1 MAIPTTRQQLIDYC
15 LRQLGA
21 PVLEINVDEDQ
32 IEDRIDE
39 ALQKYRDWH
48 MDGQRRTY
56 IPLQYTNTV
65 ATNKYFTLTDDV
77 LQVVRVLPI
86 TNSYSATNM
95 FSMKYQMYLNDFYAL
110 YKAESLQYYVQMQQY
125 LQEVD
130 QLLNGVQTIQY
141 QRHGNKLYV
150 EANLTDHISVGQY
163 VMAEAYVSLEDTP
176 EMYNDM
182 WLKKYATALIK
193 RQWGTNLSKFDGMQ
207 LPGGVT
213 INASKISDEAN
224 EEIKALDE
232 SLINSY
238 ALPPDFIVG

>member
-1 MAIPTTRQQLIDYC
+1 MAAPTTRQELIDYC
-15 LRQLGA
+15 LRSLGA

-32 IEDRIDE
+32 IEDRVDE

-56 IPLQYTNTV
+56 LPLQYTNTV

-77 LQVVRVLPI
+77 IQVVRVLPI
-86 TNSYSATNM
+86 TNSYAATNM

-110 YKAESLQYYVQMQQY
+110 YKAESLQYYAQMKQY
-125 LQEVD
+125 LQEID
-130 QLLNGVQTIQY
+130 GLLNGVQTIQY

-150 EANLTDHISVGQY
+150 EAKLSDHLVLGEY
-163 VMAEAYVSLEDTP
+163 VIAEAYVSLEDTP

-182 WLKKYATALIK
+182 WLKKYTTALIK

-213 INASKISDEAN
+213 INASKILDEAN
-224 EEIKALDE
+224 QEIKDLDD

-238 ALPPDFIVG
+238 SLPPDFIVG